1 MVRMC
6 SARVSL
12 IRSMIA
18 ASVDDLPEPVGPV
31 TSTMP
36 FFSVAVSAI
45 AIGRFSSAMLGM
57 RDAIMRMTMA

>member
-1 MVRMC
+1 MVMMC

-18 ASVDDLPEPVGPV
+18 ASVDDLPDPVGPV

-36 FFSVAVSAI
+36 FFS
-45 AIGRFSSAMLGM
+45 
-57 RDAIMRMTMA
+57 DAISVRATPADSAPRASESSSR